1 MTNDTEDVTLALVAA
16 REAWPTLEVPDA
28 VFAEFLEARQVNLRN
43 VTSAVAQDLYLACAC
58 LHGAPGAVGAFAE
71 KFSPII
77 KAIAHRFN
85 SSSAFGDDVE
95 QQLNEVLFVGAAEG
109 RARIGRFAG
118 GGALLGFV
126 STAARRVALRQA
138 QARPGFQGEEEL
150 VEQFADVRDQEMDI
164 LKERYRQTFNN
175 ALPIALR
182 QLPRRDRLILRMNVV
197 ERVSTTKIASIYKV
211 SQPTVSRWIQGAASR
226 IFAVVKELVCEE
238 LEIDTKEMQSLLTLV
253 RSQIDLTLSHA
264 MGDTNTISSR

>member
-1 MTNDTEDVTLALVAA
+1 MTGYPEDVTLALVAA
-16 REAWPTLEVPDA
+16 REAWPALAVPDA
-28 VFAEFLEARQVNLRN
+28 VFAEFLETREVNLRN

-58 LHGAPGAVGAFAE
+58 LHGVFGALGAFSQ
-71 KFSPII
+71 KFSPTI

-85 SSSAFGDDVE
+85 SSPSFGDDVE
-95 QQLNEVLFVGAAEG
+95 QQLNEVLFVGGSEG
-109 RARIGRFAG
+109 RARIGRYSGA
-118 GGALLGFV
+118 GALLGFV

-138 QARPGFQGEEEL
+138 RTRPTFQGEEEL
-150 VEQFADVRDQEMDI
+150 VEQFAEVRDQEMDL
-164 LKERYRQTFNN
+164 LKVRYRETFNK

-211 SQPTVSRWIQGAASR
+211 SQPTVSRWIQSAAIR

-238 LEIDTKEMQSLLTLV
+238 LDIDTKEMESLLTLV

-264 MGDTNTISSR
+264 VGDTSTISPR